1 MAWWQDAGA
10 NLAGGLT
17 GIVAGIVGHG
27 AKAASDVVKAV
38 EFTKDPAGYITSL
51 LQQGVYVVATK
62 LVPPMIDALHPD
74 YTAKWW
80 ISSYR
85 VSFGMAF
92 LVAAVLLVISFVQT
106 QKGKNSGKE
115 LAETLFVALPGFVIS
130 AAFGPLVGQLVGKVF
145 VQLEDSIALWS
156 VSSST
161 KDYFTGLG
169 DAAAS
174 DNAQALWGTALISQI
189 TLIGLLLG
197 MIVVVFV
204 LLIQLAT
211 MYLTGA
217 LMSLFLVWLINARTR
232 HLGKI
237 GPTVWIALNFA
248 HALLILLVGIVFR
261 AVGGLQMKAVN
272 GDAGDFAV
280 FVNLALPAVLICM
293 MVFAPMALMKI
304 ASPATAA
311 VGGGGQSRD
320 GGLNSPNGN
329 SVPQIPTNGGG
340 RGGGGGGAGP
350 QSPNDAAQ
358 NGSGSGS
365 GWTPSTQPA
374 QASGGGGSTTIN
386 AIGGSG
392 AGAGGAANQAAQSGG
407 RKTAQAAAQK
417 GATTA
422 AGKAATAGTA
432 ATGVGAP
439 VAVGAVLANAALK
452 AAASAVR
459 AGHQAAEQAG
469 DAGSHD

>member
-115 LAETLFVALPGFVIS
+115 LAETLFVALPGFVIA

-161 KDYFTGLG
+161 KDYFTSLG

-217 LMSLFLVWLINARTR
+217 LMSLFLVWLISPRTR

-320 GGLNSPNGN
+320 GGLNSPNAS
-329 SVPQIPTNGGG
+329 SVPQVPTGGGG
-340 RGGGGGGAGP
+340 RSGGGGAGP

-358 NGSGSGS
+358 NGSGSGK

-374 QASGGGGSTTIN
+374 QASGGGGGSTTIN
-386 AIGGSG
+386 ATGGS
-392 AGAGGAANQAAQSGG
+392 AGGAANQAAQSGG

-422 AGKAATAGTA
+422 AGKTATAGTA

-439 VAVGAVLANAALK
+439 IAVAAVLANAALK

>member
-115 LAETLFVALPGFVIS
+115 LAETLFVALPGFVIA

-161 KDYFTGLG
+161 KDYFTSLG

-217 LMSLFLVWLINARTR
+217 LMSLFLVWLINPRTR

-329 SVPQIPTNGGG
+329 SVPQIPTGGGG
-340 RGGGGGGAGP
+340 RSGGGGAGP

-358 NGSGSGS
+358 NGNGNGK

-374 QASGGGGSTTIN
+374 QASGGGGGSTTIN
-386 AIGGSG
+386 ATGGS
-392 AGAGGAANQAAQSGG
+392 AGGAANQAAQAGG

-417 GATTA
+417 RATTA
-422 AGKAATAGTA
+422 AGKTATAGTA

-439 VAVGAVLANAALK
+439 IAVGAVLANAALK